1 MYFSVC
7 IINGIRVARM
17 FQSYIFA
24 LGHAVNMADSIA
36 SHVYV
41 ENSEGTIVTNIK

>member
-7 IINGIRVARM
+7 IINGIRVVRV
-17 FQSYIFA
+17 FQSYISA
-24 LGHAVNMADSIA
+24 LGHAVSMADSIA

-41 ENSEGTIVTNIK
+41 ENSEGVIVTDIK

>member
-7 IINGIRVARM
+7 IINGIRLARM
-17 FQSYIFA
+17 FQTYMLA
-24 LGHAVNMADSIA
+24 LGHALSMANSIA

-41 ENSEGTIVTNIK
+41 ENSEGAIVTGIK

>member
-17 FQSYIFA
+17 FQTYMFA

-41 ENSEGTIVTNIK
+41 ENSEGAIISAIK